1 MAEHVD
7 YQFLK
12 FSEGERGIFIK
23 ELLDVSTEMVTSL
36 RYETMED
43 AAKKICEMLLQFTTA
58 DAISMTDRE
67 KVLAYKGFLEEEFP
81 AGQEIRSRATKD
93 VIRTGKERVVVGAN
107 ELGFLDSTN
116 DKINAAIVEPIDV
129 AGETIGVIKLYFQD
143 IAKLTLPQHMIAMAY
158 AKLISSQLAVYEA
171 EKQRESIRSIE
182 LKMLQSQINPHFLF
196 NTINTIS
203 SLTRTDPNKAREVLR
218 EFAAFYR
225 AVLEQDPESTTLG
238 EELENTR
245 KYAFLQ
251 QMRFGEDRL
260 QFSIDVDED
269 LQENFNLPSFVF
281 QPIVENSILHAM
293 PARGVLRVSITG
305 GREGDFVVIR
315 ISDNGTGM
323 DEETL
328 QSLMKDTKKDTR
340 GLGLAMKNV
349 HDRIKGHFDN
359 RANVLVT
366 SEVGKGTTTTFIL
379 PYFTSSFSTS
389 YVS

>member
-1 MAEHVD
+1 MAEKID

-36 RYETMED
+36 RYESLED
-43 AAKKICEMLLQFTTA
+43 ASVKICDMLLQFTTA
-58 DAISMTDRE
+58 DAISFTDRE
-67 KVLAYKGFLEEEFP
+67 KVLAYKGYLEEEFP
-81 AGQEIRSRATKD
+81 SGQEIRSQATRD

-107 ELGFLDSTN
+107 ELGFLESTN
-116 DKINAAIVEPIDV
+116 NKINAAIVEPIEV
-129 AGETIGVIKLYFQD
+129 AGETVGVIKLYFKD

-158 AKLISSQLAVYEA
+158 AKLISSQIAVYEA
-171 EKQRESIRSIE
+171 EKQRESIRNME
-182 LKMLQSQINPHFLF
+182 LRMLQSQINPHFLF

-203 SLTRTDPNKAREVLR
+203 SLTRTDPDKAREMLR
-218 EFAAFYR
+218 EFANFYR
-225 AVLEQDPESTTLG
+225 AILEQDPQSTTLA
-238 EELENTR
+238 EELKNTR
-245 KYAFLQ
+245 KYVYLQ

-260 QFSIDVDED
+260 KFAVDVDER
-269 LQENFNLPSFVF
+269 LQEEFTLPSFVF

-293 PARGVLRVSITG
+293 PTKGALHIEITG
-305 GREGDFVVIR
+305 RREGDFVVIR
-315 ISDNGTGM
+315 ITDDGKGM

-328 QSLMKDTKKDTR
+328 KSLLTETKKNTR

-359 RANVLVT
+359 RANVLVE
-366 SEVGKGTTTTFIL
+366 SEVGKGTTTTFVL
-379 PYFTSSFSTS
+379 PVFTSSFSS